1 MRTISPGEIM
11 RNIFAAMILIVL
23 MAGAALADVLYLKDG
38 SVLRGDFVGYEN
50 GKFIFETG
58 GNRLEFRP
66 DQVLRLVVERDD
78 RRTLSDRRP
87 PRDTRSEER
96 RVG

>member
-1 MRTISPGEIM
+1 MRK
-11 RNIFAAMILIVL
+11 IFAAVILTVL
-23 MAGAALADVLYLKDG
+23 MSGVSLADVLYLKNG
-38 SVLRGDFVGYEN
+38 SVLKGSFVGYEN

-78 RRTLSDRRP
+78 RRPPSDDGGDLRLCSAGEPCPRP
-87 PRDTRSEER
+87 
-96 RVG
+96 